1 MSVKK
6 KLKERGLDH
15 IVESMEA
22 HQDDFLHAAECAEE
36 LIKEFDRQ
44 GIDRGSALGGILT
57 ETISHIISG
66 SPNPAVAL
74 GLIASCITSAAV
86 ATELDDIKIH

>member
-1 MSVKK
+1 MTKK
-6 KLKERGLDH
+6 PKKRGLDYLM
-15 IVESMEA
+15 SDMGDQ
-22 HQDDFLHAAECAEE
+22 QDDFLHAADCTEQ
-36 LIKEFDRQ
+36 LIKEFDLQ

-66 SPNPAVAL
+66 SPNPSVAL

-86 ATELDDIKIH
+86 ATELDDFKVH

>member
-44 GIDRGSALGGILT
+44 GIDRGSALGRDPDGDHL
-57 ETISHIISG
+57 SHYFRKPKPRCCARTDRVVYHKRRSG
-66 SPNPAVAL
+66 
-74 GLIASCITSAAV
+74 
-86 ATELDDIKIH
+86 D